1 MMFAA
6 VELDFWRVLL
16 QIAIYDLIVGVR
28 SAASVDHL
36 SLADDKQD
44 NYNVYCPSIAF
55 LEENVPNAVSR
66 FRKPRIF
73 ALPVFVRL
81 FLSLPGW
88 FSLL

>member
-1 MMFAA
+1 MFTGSQLRFWKTMLQMLIRDL
-6 VELDFWRVLL
+6 VLHRPELFREEF
-16 QIAIYDLIVGVR
+16 R
-28 SAASVDHL
+28 FN
-36 SLADDKQD
+36 DDKKD
-44 NYNVYCPSIAF
+44 NYDVYCHSIAF
-55 LEENVPNAVSR
+55 LEESVTNADPR